1 MRIHSS
7 RLHNLKRAIACSHLG
22 HNLFLCKVL
31 GVCDEEE
38 FWNSVEG
45 SATLRDLVK
54 YMIEGHTLSF
64 MLGGYSFHNLTN
76 CNMTLSI
83 SDPSVAASFL
93 RGMQGGPK
101 VYTIHNFV
109 FILLLS

>member
-1 MRIHSS
+1 M
-7 RLHNLKRAIACSHLG
+7 
-22 HNLFLCKVL
+22 
-31 GVCDEEE
+31 CDEEE

-54 YMIEGHTLSF
+54 YMIEGHAVSF
-64 MLGGYSFHNLTN
+64 MWGLHSLHNLTN

-101 VYTIHNFV
+101 DYANHNLFS
-109 FILLLS
+109 FFAFEWKISP